1 MTEGPIIKKIIL
13 FAIPLLIGNLFQQLY
28 NTIDSVIVG
37 NFVSAQALAAVGSTG
52 PVVNTLIGL
61 FSGLST
67 GGTVIISQYYGAK
80 NYKKLQ
86 DAVHTTVTMVIL
98 LSIVFTFLG
107 RWIAPTMLRFMKTP
121 DDVFPLSN
129 TYFSIYFGGISGLML
144 YNIGSGILR
153 AVGDS
158 KRPLYFLLLSSILNI
173 ILDLVFVIAFDM
185 GVAGVAYAT
194 IISQYISAALIF
206 LVLMRT
212 HGEYRVHLKKLHL
225 DFPILRRIVSIGLPT
240 ALQMAITAFSNV
252 FVQSYVNVFGSSAM
266 AGWSAFNKVDQF
278 VMLPMQSISI
288 AATTFTGQNFGAKR
302 MDRVKKGTKISV
314 ALSVF
319 ITAVLTAIVIIF
331 ARPLIAMFNNNEEVI
346 YYGTQVMY
354 FTGTFMVVNCIGQI
368 LAGCLRG
375 MGYSRGSMII
385 FLSSFVAFRQA
396 YLFTVSRL
404 TDSFIPVAFAY
415 PAGWILCTAIM
426 IFYYRWRTAKL
437 FQDTDHLHP

>member
-1 MTEGPIIKKIIL
+1 MTEGPILKRIIL
-13 FAIPLLIGNLFQQLY
+13 FAVPLLIGNLFQQLY
-28 NTIDSVIVG
+28 NTVDSVIVG

-107 RWIAPTMLRFMKTP
+107 RWISPTMLRFMKTP

-302 MDRVKKGTKISV
+302 MDRVKKGTLTSV
-314 ALSVF
+314 SLSVF
-319 ITAVLTAIVIIF
+319 ITAVLTVIVIVF

-346 YYGTQVMY
+346 YYGMQVMY
-354 FTGTFMVVNCIGQI
+354 YTGSFMIINCIGQI

-437 FQDTDHLHP
+437 FQDTDHLHT